1 MKKLHLFFTLII
13 LFLAVFLR
21 VYHLNQQSFW
31 FDEAFAWNIVIQP
44 DMFPRIAA
52 DTHPPLFYLL
62 LRGWMSIMGDSEL
75 VLRSLSALISTL
87 TVAVMYPLGREIAKK
102 LGTGQIFIPLT
113 AMLFFALNDADIF
126 HAQEARNYA
135 LYNLLGATS
144 IWLYLRWVN
153 RLFPTPS
160 PQSGERAIGHTP
172 KMGFLPLLHHGEG
185 GRGDEVH
192 YLTGIFWSLSIALL
206 VYTHYQGV
214 FIPALIGLHALI
226 FLRDKTRLYAIF
238 WLMLSG
244 ILLAPWMLFVT
255 IPQAQ
260 NALEKGLPFAIPSN
274 TETLLDLRGRFLG
287 AMWVLLI
294 GLMLMGVWGA
304 MQRKKWGLVIL
315 LSGWVIIPFMVLFVG
330 NIYAPLL
337 TDRKLLLI
345 TPAIAL
351 LMAIGTAQLDRLGR
365 GLIIMAIL
373 IYSLMT
379 VDFYHQREPWRD
391 ITDTIFAYAQP
402 QDLFLAEAEVGQY
415 PLKYYFMRHMPA
427 DSQFYTFTF
436 LGDPTMSPTTDWYT
450 YYDLF
455 LPDVLSEHA
464 QNQTDNIATAWV
476 VFWSNDRTVL
486 DRLENAGYT
495 RTWSSIT
502 DHFGNI
508 ITTYRYDKLSTQPV
522 DSFSNG
528 MILRGALVDEDALRL
543 DLWWSTSAPLSADYT
558 TAGGL
563 LNADGV
569 LVAQWDS
576 FPPMMT
582 SLWDENILIYD
593 PKPLQMVDGY
603 TLTAGEYTAIVKVY
617 VWDGQ
622 ITDIRT
628 QSDAP
633 YGVIGRVK
641 IGEN

>member
-1 MKKLHLFFTLII
+1 MKKSHQFFTLLI
-13 LFLAVFLR
+13 LILAVFLR

-52 DTHPPLFYLL
+52 DTHPPLFYLM
-62 LRGWMSIMGDSEL
+62 LRGWMSVMGDSEL
-75 VLRSLSALISTL
+75 ALRSLSSFISTL

-144 IWLYLRWVN
+144 VWLYLRWVN
-153 RLFPTPS
+153 RLSPPPTPS
-160 PQSGERAIGHTP
+160 PKT
-172 KMGFLPLLHHGEG
+172 GEG
-185 GRGDEVH
+185 AKNHENRRGGLAKRISPQSLHDYQ
-192 YLTGIFWSLSIALL
+192 YLSGIFWSLSVALL

-214 FIPALIGLHALI
+214 FIPALIGLHAVL
-226 FLRDKTRLYAIF
+226 FLRDKTRLYAIL

-244 ILLAPWMLFVT
+244 ALLAPWMLFVT

-294 GLMLMGVWGA
+294 GLMLMGVWGS
-304 MQRKKWGLVIL
+304 MQRKKWGMVIL
-315 LSGWVIIPFMVLFVG
+315 LSGWVIIPFTVLFVG

-345 TPAIAL
+345 TPAIAV
-351 LMAIGTAQLDRLGR
+351 LMAIGTVQLDRLGR
-365 GLIIMAIL
+365 GLVIMAIL
-373 IYSLMT
+373 IYSLAT

-391 ITDTIFAYAQP
+391 ITDMALSYAQP

-415 PLKYYFMRHMPA
+415 PLKYYFTRHMPA

-455 LPDVLSEHA
+455 LPDVLSQHA
-464 QNQTDNIATAWV
+464 QNQTDSVATAWV
-476 VFWSNDRTVL
+476 VFWSNDRAVL
-486 DRLENAGYT
+486 DRLSNAGYT
-495 RTWSSIT
+495 RTWSHIT
-502 DHFGNI
+502 EHFGNI
-508 ITTYRYDKLSTQPV
+508 ITTYRYDKLSAPPV
-522 DSFSNG
+522 DSFANG
-528 MILRGALVDEDALRL
+528 MILRGALIDSDALRL

-563 LNADGV
+563 LNANGV

-582 SLWDENILIYD
+582 SLWDETTLIYD
-593 PKPLQMVDGY
+593 PKPLQMIDGY
-603 TLTAGEYTAIVKVY
+603 TLTEGEYTAIVKVY

-633 YGVIGRVK
+633 YVVLGRLR
-641 IGEN
+641 IQDS

>member
-1 MKKLHLFFTLII
+1 MRPITLFI
-13 LFLAVFLR
+13 LLLAVFLR

-52 DTHPPLFYLL
+52 DTHPPLYYLL
-62 LRGWMSIMGDSEL
+62 LRGWMSLMGDSEL
-75 VLRSLSALISTL
+75 ALRSLSAFISTL

-102 LGTGQIFIPLT
+102 LGIGLVFIPLT

-153 RLFPTPS
+153 RLSPPPTPS
-160 PQSGERAIGHTP
+160 PQSGEGAINRDNLQNRRGGLAKRISP
-172 KMGFLPLLHHGEG
+172 QHHI
-185 GRGDEVH
+185 H
-192 YLTGIFWSLSIALL
+192 LSGIFWSLSIALL

-214 FIPALIGLHALI
+214 FIPAIIGLHALI
-226 FLRDKTRLYAIF
+226 FLRHKTRLYAIF

-274 TETLLDLRGRFLG
+274 IETLVDLRGRFLG

-315 LSGWVIIPFMVLFVG
+315 LTGWIIIPFTVLFVG

-351 LMAIGTAQLDRLGR
+351 LMAIGTAQLDRVGR
-365 GLIIMAIL
+365 GLVIMSIL
-373 IYSLMT
+373 VYSLAT

-391 ITDTIFAYAQP
+391 ISETALAYAQP
-402 QDLFLAEAEVGQY
+402 QDLFLAEAQVGQY
-415 PLKYYFMRHMPA
+415 PLKYYFTRHMPP

-455 LPDVLSEHA
+455 LPDVLSQHI
-464 QNQTDNIATAWV
+464 QNQTDDIATAWV
-476 VFWSNDRTVL
+476 VFWSNDRAVL
-486 DRLENAGYT
+486 DRLSDAGYT
-495 RTWSSIT
+495 RTWSHLT

-522 DSFSNG
+522 DSFANG

-543 DLWWSTSAPLSADYT
+543 DLWWSTSASLSADYT

-563 LNADGV
+563 LNANGV

-582 SLWDENILIYD
+582 SQWDENMHIYD

-633 YGVIGRVK
+633 YVVIGTLT
-641 IGEN
+641 ID

>member
-13 LFLAVFLR
+13 LLLAVFLR
-21 VYHLNQQSFW
+21 VYHLTQQSFW

-44 DMFPRIAA
+44 DMFPRIVA

-62 LRGWMSIMGDSEL
+62 LRGWMSVMGDSEL
-75 VLRSLSALISTL
+75 ALRSLSAFISTL
-87 TVAVMYPLGREIAKK
+87 TVAMMYPLGREIAKR
-102 LGTGQIFIPLT
+102 LGIGLVLIPLT

-144 IWLYLRWVN
+144 IWLYLRWT
-153 RLFPTPS
+153 RT
-160 PQSGERAIGHTP
+160 
-172 KMGFLPLLHHGEG
+172 K
-185 GRGDEVH
+185 
-192 YLTGIFWSLSIALL
+192 TGAIFWSLTIALL

-214 FIPALIGLHALI
+214 FIPAIIGLHALI
-226 FLRDKTRLYAIF
+226 FLRHKTRLYAIL

-244 ILLAPWMLFVT
+244 VLLAPWMLFVT

-274 TETLLDLRGRFLG
+274 IETLVDLRGRFLG

-304 MQRKKWGLVIL
+304 VQRKKWGLAIL
-315 LSGWVIIPFMVLFVG
+315 LTGWIIIPFTVLYVG

-351 LMAIGTAQLDRLGR
+351 LMAIGTAQLDRVER
-365 GLIIMAIL
+365 GLVIVAIL
-373 IYSLMT
+373 VYSLAT

-391 ITDTIFAYAQP
+391 ISETALAYAQP

-415 PLKYYFMRHMPA
+415 PLKYYFTRHMPP

-436 LGDPTMSPTTDWYT
+436 LGDPTMSPTTDWFT

-455 LPDVLSEHA
+455 LPDVLSQHIH
-464 QNQTDNIATAWV
+464 NQTDDIATAWV
-476 VFWSNDRTVL
+476 VFWSNDRAVL
-486 DRLENAGYT
+486 ERLANAGYT
-495 RTWSSIT
+495 RTWSHLT

-522 DSFSNG
+522 DSFANG

-543 DLWWSTSAPLSADYT
+543 DLWWSTSASLSADYT

-582 SLWDENILIYD
+582 SQWDETALVYD
-593 PKPLQMVDGY
+593 PKPLQVVDGY

-628 QSDAP
+628 QSDAL
-633 YGVIGRVK
+633 YVVLGRVK